1 MSDKILVTGGCGYIG
16 SHVVRQLAEAGH
28 QVMVY
33 DNLSTGFRDAL
44 INSEQLIQ
52 ADLADHDTLQEAFR
66 QHRFATVLHF
76 AAAIVAPE
84 SVGQPLKYY
93 GNNSCNTLSLLEAC
107 IRFGVQRF
115 IFSSTA
121 AVYGFPEGGSAS
133 EESQLSPIN
142 PYGTSKL
149 ISEWMLRD
157 VAAAHGLQYVALR
170 YFNVAGADP
179 QARMGQRTPEATH
192 LIKVACQA
200 ALGQRNQVAIY
211 GTDYPTPDGT
221 GIRDYIHIEDLAA
234 AHLSAL
240 QYLRQGGASTA
251 MNVGYGRGSSVREVL
266 AMVKQVSGVDF
277 QVVDA
282 ARRPGDPACLIAQAE
297 KIGRLTGWQPRYADL
312 RQIVEDAWRWE
323 SKLAGR

>member
-1 MSDKILVTGGCGYIG
+1 M
-16 SHVVRQLAEAGH
+16 
-28 QVMVY
+28 
-33 DNLSTGFRDAL
+33 
-44 INSEQLIQ
+44 
-52 ADLADHDTLQEAFR
+52 
-66 QHRFATVLHF
+66 LHF

-84 SVGQPLKYY
+84 SVAQPLKYY
-93 GNNSCNTLSLLEAC
+93 GNNSRNTLALLEAC
-107 IRFGVQRF
+107 VRFGVQHF

-121 AVYGFPEGGSAS
+121 AVYGFPEGGCAS
-133 EESQLSPIN
+133 EESVLAPIN
-142 PYGTSKL
+142 PYGSSKL

-157 VAAAHGLQYVALR
+157 VAAAHDLQYVALR

-200 ALGQRNQVAIY
+200 ALGQRSQVAIY

-240 QYLRQGGASTA
+240 QYLQKGRASTA

-277 QVVDA
+277 TVVEAD
-282 ARRPGDPACLIAQAE
+282 RRPGDPACLIAQAE
-297 KIGRLTGWQPRYADL
+297 KIGQLTGWQPQYNDL